1 MDPAQVA
8 VFIPIVALCIP
19 ISAIITAH
27 LREMARIKV
36 RGASGLSNEVRA
48 ELNEMKSQLAAL
60 RDTTTKFDMTFD
72 AALERLEQRVDR
84 VEERQASPSSI
95 RASAAAEPDLLTL
108 SGRTGA

>member
-1 MDPAQVA
+1 MGPEHLALM
-8 VFIPIVALCIP
+8 IPLMALGIP

-27 LREMARIKV
+27 LREMARIKA
-36 RGASGLSNEVRA
+36 RGGSEMSNEIRA

-84 VEERQASPSSI
+84 IEERQVSASSI
-95 RASAAAEPDLLTL
+95 RPSTAAEPDLLTL
-108 SGRTGA
+108 GGRTGA